1 MTMRTRVSF
10 FAVLREIAGVAQ
22 ADLDLPEGCTIG
34 DLKQVILNDFPQLA
48 GGMES
53 AIVAIDQ
60 VVSDPDQLVKPD
72 MDISIFPPIAGG

>member
-1 MTMRTRVSF
+1 MRIKVSF

-22 ADLDLPEGCTIG
+22 AELDLPEGCTVG
-34 DLKQVILNDFPQLA
+34 VLKQAILSDFPQLA

-60 VVSDPDQLVKPD
+60 AASEPDRLIAPD